1 MPFVPLLAAPAP
13 AQIPA
18 PEAAA
23 LRVDDRAAFAL
34 DAALAGFVC
43 ENGRARLRFGGFP
56 PGKPVQAAVRDP
68 QGRVLGPG
76 PRFLAADGRA
86 RRAAAFRNGAL
97 AGNGRNRRNGNPE
110 TGNAAARRL
119 ECR

>member
-18 PEAAA
+18 PGAAA
-23 LRVDDRAAFAL
+23 LRVDDRV
-34 DAALAGFVC
+34 GFVR
-43 ENGRARLRFGGFP
+43 ENGRVRLHFGGFP
-56 PGKPVQAAVRDP
+56 LGKPVQA
-68 QGRVLGPG
+68 
-76 PRFLAADGRA
+76 DGLA

-97 AGNGRNRRNGNPE
+97 AGRNGNPE